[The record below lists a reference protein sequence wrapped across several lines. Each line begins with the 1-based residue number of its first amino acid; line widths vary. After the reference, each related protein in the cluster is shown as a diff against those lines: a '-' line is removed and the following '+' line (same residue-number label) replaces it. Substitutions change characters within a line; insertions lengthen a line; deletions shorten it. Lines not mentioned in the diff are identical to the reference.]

1 MDVKRDPAI
10 LRKKKIRR
18 TVFLALAGVAVV
30 VISVAVSRLK
40 PAAPSVSAST
50 LWYGTVVR
58 GPLTVEVH
66 GAGTL
71 VPVEIR
77 WIPATTSGRVEKL
90 VLQPGAIVKPGTVI
104 LELSNPDLE
113 QQARNARLAWESS
126 QAQLANAQ
134 ATMHKDHMS
143 QQASVKDAKSRY
155 DLAVATLQANKQLAD
170 EGLVSQLKIQEYQ
183 ASVDQAKTQLDLAQQ
198 QLDLT
203 TENEQSQLAPAQA
216 DVNQKKAQLDL
227 VMQQLD
233 DLKVKSPISGVLQ
246 VMGANVEVGA
256 QVGQGTNLARVADP
270 TNLKAEVRISETT
283 TKDLRLGLP
292 AKIDTRNGIVPGKVI
307 RIDPAAQGGTVG
319 VDVSLDGPL
328 PPGARPDLNV
338 DGTIELD
345 RLENVLKVERP
356 AYGQENNT
364 VGLFK
369 LISPDGQPILAG
381 QEPGHEAVQTQVKL
395 GRASVQYIQILDG
408 LKEGDRVVLS
418 DMSQYDAYDRVRLN

>member
-10 LRKKKIRR
+10 LRRKKIRR
-18 TVFLALAGVAVV
+18 AVFLGLAGVAVI

-40 PAAPSVSAST
+40 PAAPGVSAST
-50 LWYGTVVR
+50 LWYGTVTR

-71 VPVEIR
+71 VPIDIR
-77 WIPATTSGRVEKL
+77 WIPATTSGRVDKL
-90 VLQPGAIVKPGTVI
+90 VLQPGAAVKPGTVI
-104 LELSNPDLE
+104 LEMTNPDLE
-113 QQARNARLAWESS
+113 QQAENANLAWEASK
-126 QAQLANAQ
+126 AQLANAQ
-134 ATMHKDHMS
+134 ATLDKDRMS
-143 QQASVKDAKSRY
+143 QQANVKDAESQY
-155 DLAVATLQANKQLAD
+155 QYAIAQLDAYKQLAD
-170 EGLVSQLKIQEYQ
+170 EGLVSQLQIKNYQ
-183 ASVDQAKTQLDLAQQ
+183 ALADQAKTRLDLAKQ
-198 QLDLT
+198 QLAV
-203 TENEQSQLAPAQA
+203 TEQNEKSQLAPAQA
-216 DVNQKKAQLDL
+216 DVNQKKASLDL
-227 VMQQLD
+227 VRQQLD
-233 DLKVKSPISGVLQ
+233 DLKVKSPINGVLQ
-246 VMGANVEVGA
+246 VVSVEVGA

-356 AYGQENNT
+356 AYGQENST
-364 VGLFK
+364 VGLFR
-369 LISPDGQPILAG
+369 LVASDGQPIASG
-381 QEPGHEAVQTQVKL
+381 QEAGHEAVQTQVKL

>member
-1 MDVKRDPAI
+1 MDVQRDPAI
-10 LRKKKIRR
+10 LRRKKIRR
-18 TVFLALAGVAVV
+18 AVLLALAGVAVV

-40 PAAPSVSAST
+40 PAAPSVSSST
-50 LWYGTVVR
+50 LWYGTVTR

-71 VPVEIR
+71 VPIDIR
-77 WIPATTSGRVEKL
+77 WIPATTSGRVERL
-90 VLQPGAIVKPGTVI
+90 VLQPGAPVKPGTVI

-126 QAQLANAQ
+126 QAQLTTAKANA
-134 ATMHKDHMS
+134 AKERMS
-143 QQASVKDAKSRY
+143 QQANVTDAKSRY
-155 DLAVATLQANKQLAD
+155 DLNVATLKAYQQLAD
-170 EGLVSQLKIQEYQ
+170 EGLVSELQIKSYQ
-183 ASVDQAKTQLDLAQQ
+183 AAVDQAKTQLDLANQ
-198 QLDLT
+198 QLDLAKQ
-203 TENEQSQLAPAQA
+203 NEQAQLAPAQA

-227 VMQQLD
+227 VTQQLD

-246 VMGANVEVGA
+246 VMGTNVEVGA

-328 PPGARPDLNV
+328 PAGARPDLNV

-356 AYGQENNT
+356 AYGQENST

-369 LISPDGQPILAG
+369 LVASDAKPIMAG
-381 QEPGHEAVQTQVKL
+381 QESGHEAVQTQVKL

-418 DMSQYDAYDRVRLN
+418 DMSQYDSYDRVRLN